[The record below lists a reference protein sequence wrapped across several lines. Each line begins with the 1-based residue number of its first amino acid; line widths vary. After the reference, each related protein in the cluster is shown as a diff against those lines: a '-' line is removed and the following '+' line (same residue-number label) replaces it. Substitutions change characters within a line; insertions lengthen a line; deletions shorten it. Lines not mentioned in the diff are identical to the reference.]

1 MLAGASLSERL
12 TQSEAKTA
20 RPPASMKKPKSRRF
34 GVSHPNGTMT
44 IPNTTVPTNCIDANM
59 TSGVPRRERVT
70 TIRNANATLP
80 PSAMTADQSNTPADG
95 RSAIRTP

>member
-20 RPPASMKKPKSRRF
+20 RPPASMKKPKSRRS
-34 GVSHPNGTMT
+34 GVSHPNGMT

-95 RSAIRTP
+95 RSAIRSP